1 MMTLRL
7 KARYRVWKAKRK
19 LEKSGYSSW
28 RAYRHNRDSD
38 VCPYADKVSDFYH
51 GYTYVSTFECGI
63 AHYAF
68 QCLYN
73 YGPGGV
79 RYGYEDMRDWCET
92 KCRFKYRMDIHRVF
106 KQTGIGINND
116 LHEDWWFNDIG
127 GSDVIYFAFQNE
139 QDYMMF
145 RLRWE

>member
-1 MMTLRL
+1 
-7 KARYRVWKAKRK
+7 
-19 LEKSGYSSW
+19 
-28 RAYRHNRDSD
+28 
-38 VCPYADKVSDFYH
+38 
-51 GYTYVSTFECGI
+51 
-63 AHYAF
+63 
-68 QCLYN
+68 
-73 YGPGGV
+73 
-79 RYGYEDMRDWCET
+79 
-92 KCRFKYRMDIHRVF
+92 MDIHRVF